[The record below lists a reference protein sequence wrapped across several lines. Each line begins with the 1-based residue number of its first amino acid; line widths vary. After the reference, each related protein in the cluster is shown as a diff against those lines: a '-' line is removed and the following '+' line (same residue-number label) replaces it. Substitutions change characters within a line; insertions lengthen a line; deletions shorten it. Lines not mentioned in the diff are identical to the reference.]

1 MKRDPAA
8 GHAALQFKVQDSRGQ
23 NLLLNRD
30 ILRRTYGAI
39 KAIGQYF
46 YRHANGSPDTTPDAE
61 GLLSISFTESQ
72 DGLVTFIADQRPAPP
87 VVRRRRLS
95 DLWRH
100 VPTNGEANRA
110 QTALQNTML
119 LIKAAAFSLEVGG
132 TTTHAA
138 GHGNLVDLVST
149 TDSQRLRLPVQ
160 VVHGLM
166 DAAVQAHLREL
177 WSAVSEEGVGSIVV
191 GSDPHTPESRNECV
205 IPATDVFVEFQAGG
219 DLLR

>member
-23 NLLLNRD
+23 NLMLNRD

-39 KAIGQYF
+39 KSIGQYF
-46 YRHANGSPDTTPDAE
+46 YLRTSGSADSTGTSDA
-61 GLLSISFTESQ
+61 LLSVSFTESQ
-72 DGLVTFIADQRPAPP
+72 DGMVTFIADQRPTPP

-95 DLWRH
+95 DLWRP
-100 VPTNGEANRA
+100 VPVPAEANRA
-110 QTALQNTML
+110 QVALQNTML
-119 LIKAAAFSLEVGG
+119 LIRATAFTLEVGG
-132 TTTHAA
+132 TTTRAA

-149 TDSQRLRLPVQ
+149 SDLQRLRIPVK
-160 VVHGLM
+160 VAHGLT
-166 DAAVQAHLREL
+166 DPTVQAHLREL
-177 WSAVSEEGVGSIVV
+177 LSALSEEGVGSIVV